1 MDNNSLERFVE
12 AQEHTYELALRE
24 IMGGQKRSHWMW
36 YIFPQLRSLGRS
48 YRSYFYG
55 IENLDEAK
63 RYIAHPILGKRLVEI
78 CNALI
83 LIQGKSAEEI
93 FGSIDAMKL
102 RSSMTLFSIASMESD
117 SIFKKI
123 LERFFDGEE
132 DNITLELLQR
142 S

>member
-93 FGSIDAMKL
+93 FGGIDAMKL

>member
-93 FGSIDAMKL
+93 FALS
-102 RSSMTLFSIASMESD
+102 
-117 SIFKKI
+117 
-123 LERFFDGEE
+123 
-132 DNITLELLQR
+132 
-142 S
+142 

>member
-93 FGSIDAMKL
+93 FGSFDAMQL